1 MPVNACATGCR
12 PPTAAT
18 LLAAGTAFQQGEPV
32 NINNAVRPK

>member
-12 PPTAAT
+12 PLAVAT

-32 NINNAVRPK
+32 NITNAVRPK